1 MIFELT
7 GPDSVQCTKLSQL
20 NLLLTTAWIKYQN
33 GLADDACTIAG
44 KLLQHPLLS
53 EEQTPIENRV
63 LLAEVRLLTMFCRLS
78 KGSYVESASSKP
90 KLHSLPQFQGRGAEI
105 IEKGP
110 LQIGRDVVK
119 LTCTLLGYF
128 SSPSCSQDLS
138 RIALTMRTHTI
149 SFTARRMMAKIN
161 GWIGL
166 AADMSLFCKLTSESA
181 REFAFSIR

>member
-7 GPDSVQCTKLSQL
+7 CPDSVESMKLGHL
-20 NLLLTTAWIKYQN
+20 NLLLTTAWSKYQN
-33 GLADDACTIAG
+33 GLVYDACKIAG
-44 KLLQHPLLS
+44 NLLQHPLLD

-78 KGSYVESASSKP
+78 KGSYVELPSSKP

-119 LTCTLLGYF
+119 LTCNLLAYI

-138 RIALTMRTHTI
+138 RIALAMRTHTI
-149 SFTARRMMAKIN
+149 SFTARGMMARIN
-161 GWIGL
+161 GEIGL
-166 AADMSLFCKLTSESA
+166 AAEMGIFCRLTAQLS
-181 REFAFSIR
+181 REFTFSIR